1 LATRRGAFLRRAA
14 GSGQQCRY
22 RGCWRRPPSLSSAQA
37 RWARET
43 DVTVALT
50 LRRTGLSSPA
60 YRDWLDYVIVED
72 GRDVGRLYEDRHS
85 RPEYRWFGPSR
96 FTSIRRE
103 ALSRAAGRPPSKRL
117 RRNSWPIGKSAAVI
131 RLLAAPLCFP
141 DAPVRHQQT
150 SAADMQGRISNFV
163 RVWTQHAPLH
173 KSAWERS
180 RVAPGALRGSHGKAM
195 CPHLPPASLDH
206 RSARIDSKAK
216 HAIMFQEG
224 TETSSKKL
232 SVSLFA
238 ATQVATHPGISS
250 SDDQDMMGR
259 VRYGSPNAC

>member
-1 LATRRGAFLRRAA
+1 MIPPQGSGRPVVSSQTRRSSVVTPGFRTGPFPACRGQRCGAHDELTSLHSVTSSGGWHLIHAGRFPCPSSGYRTIISCTQSGPLLQRSHAVGRHGGMKLG
-14 GSGQQCRY
+14 GSG
-22 RGCWRRPPSLSSAQA
+22 L
-37 RWARET
+37 
-43 DVTVALT
+43 
-50 LRRTGLSSPA
+50 
-60 YRDWLDYVIVED
+60 
-72 GRDVGRLYEDRHS
+72 GRNM
-85 RPEYRWFGPSR
+85 P
-96 FTSIRRE
+96 
-103 ALSRAAGRPPSKRL
+103 
-117 RRNSWPIGKSAAVI
+117 
-131 RLLAAPLCFP
+131 
-141 DAPVRHQQT
+141 
-150 SAADMQGRISNFV
+150 
-163 RVWTQHAPLH
+163 PLH

-216 HAIMFQEG
+216 HAIIFQDG

>member
-37 RWARET
+37 RWGRET

-85 RPEYRWFGPSR
+85 RPEYRWFWSITVYVNPARGIV
-96 FTSIRRE
+96 TSG
-103 ALSRAAGRPPSKRL
+103 RA
-117 RRNSWPIGKSAAVI
+117 
-131 RLLAAPLCFP
+131 
-141 DAPVRHQQT
+141 
-150 SAADMQGRISNFV
+150 
-163 RVWTQHAPLH
+163 
-173 KSAWERS
+173 
-180 RVAPGALRGSHGKAM
+180 
-195 CPHLPPASLDH
+195 
-206 RSARIDSKAK
+206 SARTCPPPHSITGQRASTVKAK
-216 HAIMFQEG
+216 HAIIFQEG

-250 SDDQDMMGR
+250 SDDQDTMGR

>member
-1 LATRRGAFLRRAA
+1 MSHCGPLQPGWRKVAFLRRAA

-37 RWARET
+37 RWGRET

-85 RPEYRWFGPSR
+85 RPEYRWFWSITVYVNPARGIV
-96 FTSIRRE
+96 TSGRASTIEE
-103 ALSRAAGRPPSKRL
+103 AKAQFLANR
-117 RRNSWPIGKSAAVI
+117 KSAAVI

-150 SAADMQGRISNFV
+150 SAADMQGRISNF
-163 RVWTQHAPLH
+163 P
-173 KSAWERS
+173 SAGAACVLFAS
-180 RVAPGALRGSHGKAM
+180 RV
-195 CPHLPPASLDH
+195 
-206 RSARIDSKAK
+206 
-216 HAIMFQEG
+216 Q
-224 TETSSKKL
+224 
-232 SVSLFA
+232 
-238 ATQVATHPGISS
+238 
-250 SDDQDMMGR
+250 
-259 VRYGSPNAC
+259 